1 MTKKKFNRIYLTIL
15 CKECILIICTL
26 NPSPKTSPQKSPRN
40 SPPSRHLLVLQRT
53 HWVSFSSACRHVD
66 RSCWLILC
74 GSPQQLWVQECDECA
89 LPRRWLFT
97 TLCHILH
104 SHTVHN
110 TLPHPPSL
118 TFAVSFHPSPMFPE
132 LHGGE
137 TDTGILCGTVWL
149 NFEGT
154 LCIKGSRKFM
164 KCSRHIIIVMVITMR
179 RRREEEH
186 EEG

>member
-1 MTKKKFNRIYLTIL
+1 MTKKKLIEYIWPFYVKNVSWLYALSILPPKPLPRNPPRILPLHAISWF
-15 CKECILIICTL
+15 CKEPTE
-26 NPSPKTSPQKSPRN
+26 S
-40 SPPSRHLLVLQRT
+40 HL
-53 HWVSFSSACRHVD
+53 
-66 RSCWLILC
+66 
-74 GSPQQLWVQECDECA
+74 A
-89 LPRRWLFT
+89 LPAGMLTDLADWSCVGHHNSCEFKSVMSVP
-97 TLCHILH
+97 CHEDGCSQHSATSSI

-137 TDTGILCGTVWL
+137 TDTGILCGAVWL

-154 LCIKGSRKFM
+154 LCIKGSRKIM

-186 EEG
+186 

>member
-1 MTKKKFNRIYLTIL
+1 MTKKKFNRKYLTIL

-40 SPPSRHLLVLQRT
+40 SPLSRHLLVLQRT

-110 TLPHPPSL
+110 TLPHLHLSHCPQHSSTSSISHICCVFPPFSNVPW
-118 TFAVSFHPSPMFPE
+118 ASWGWDRYRYPMWDCVIEFQRN
-132 LHGGE
+132 LMH
-137 TDTGILCGTVWL
+137 
-149 NFEGT
+149 
-154 LCIKGSRKFM
+154 KGK
-164 KCSRHIIIVMVITMR
+164 
-179 RRREEEH
+179 
-186 EEG
+186 